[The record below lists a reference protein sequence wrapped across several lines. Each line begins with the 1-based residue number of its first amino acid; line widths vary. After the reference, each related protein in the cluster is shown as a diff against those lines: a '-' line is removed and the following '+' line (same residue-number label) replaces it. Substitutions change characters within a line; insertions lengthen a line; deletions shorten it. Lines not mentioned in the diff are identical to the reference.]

1 MMGITEESSADGM
14 KTELKTQSLLL
25 LFLNI
30 ECVDYKY
37 EFRHWKHLVL
47 IMLH

>member
-1 MMGITEESSADGM
+1 MVGITKECSADGM

-30 ECVDYKY
+30 EGVDYKY
-37 EFRHWKHLVL
+37 EFRHWKHLALIVL
-47 IMLH
+47 H